1 MAERRSEKVTSFSQF
16 DMGKGTE
23 AARRGKRSSNR
34 PSSSP
39 KSAAKPRSRGLQPKS
54 EADIRADMTA
64 ARRGVLRGGAGGF
77 GSMKNQGGG
86 GEGR

>member
-23 AARRGKRSSNR
+23 AARRGKSKPSTSSR
-34 PSSSP
+34 PSRAPSRSASGPRP
-39 KSAAKPRSRGLQPKS
+39 KTEDQVRR
-54 EADIRADMTA
+54 DMTA
-64 ARRGVLRGGAGGF
+64 HRRGVLKGGAGGF